1 MREKQAE
8 WFKAHIVPV
17 AIAAVLIVA
26 VLVAVVVTQ
35 NGDSEPANGTTLAAQ
50 TAAAATEAPEP
61 TEPAT
66 QASTTAPTTQAT
78 RATVSAQSS
87 GSSQAA
93 PAAET
98 AATRT
103 DSDKT
108 VYYPQSLTS
117 SNRKY
122 PVIVWANGT
131 GCATSTYSGLLEI
144 FAEAGYIV
152 VADASMMTA
161 DGTAQRDSIDY
172 ILGEATRSGSPFYN
186 KVDTANIGAA
196 GHSQGGRSAVNA
208 AQEDSRIRCVLSI
221 AGASSADEAR
231 RLNTPIFFMT
241 GTADAIVLSSMWVEP
256 SYDAVTGRA
265 VYASLTGGVHTTC
278 MTNPTQISGYA
289 VEWFDAYLKNDSA
302 ARNTF
307 AAGGALA
314 NDSDWQD
321 FMCKN

>member
-122 PVIVWANGT
+122 PVIVWAANGT

-231 RLNTPIFFMT
+231 GLNTPIFFMT

-256 SYDAVTGRA
+256 SYDTATGRA

-314 NDSDWQD
+314 NDSD
-321 FMCKN
+321 